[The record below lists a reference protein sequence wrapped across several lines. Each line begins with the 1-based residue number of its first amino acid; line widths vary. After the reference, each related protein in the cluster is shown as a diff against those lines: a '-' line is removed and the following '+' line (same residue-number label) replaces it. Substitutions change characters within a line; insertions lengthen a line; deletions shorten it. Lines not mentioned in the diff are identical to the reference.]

1 MSVILKNKDGK
12 ILLYSKGAD
21 NILLNRMKKP
31 VKKQKET
38 WDCLT
43 KFANTGLRTLLVASK
58 EIS

>member
-1 MSVILKNKDGK
+1 MSVILKNKNGK

-43 KFANTGLRTLLVASK
+43 NYANTGLRTLIVASK